1 MKTVRQMA
9 TTSRLTCVLRV
20 ACCVKQQGTRAAKHL
35 THHAPRT
42 TPHAP
47 RCSAFTLLELL
58 VVVAIMAIVMTI
70 SVPFVRTAVD
80 GGKGMTRAVKDI
92 QEACSH
98 ARAMAILQQTTTEL
112 IIRPG
117 DGVFEVG
124 RSGSGTSPGYL
135 QHERTTSEDEY
146 RPAAKTGGGFSAK
159 LPAGI
164 VIEGLGVNGEDW
176 TLDSVARV
184 RFYPNGTSDEM
195 SVVLLSDQ
203 NERRNLWL
211 EVVTGLPELE
221 TDAHKFKAR

>member
-1 MKTVRQMA
+1 MRQMA
-9 TTSRLTCVLRV
+9 TVSRSCCAMRD
-20 ACCVKQQGTRAAKHL
+20 ACCVKRRL
-35 THHAPRT
+35 SRITHHAPRS
-42 TPHAP
+42 
-47 RCSAFTLLELL
+47 RAFTLLELL

-146 RPAAKTGGGFSAK
+146 RPAARTGGGGGGFSAK

>member
-1 MKTVRQMA
+1 MRD
-9 TTSRLTCVLRV
+9 
-20 ACCVKQQGTRAAKHL
+20 ACCVKRRL
-35 THHAPRT
+35 SRT
-42 TPHAP
+42 TQHAT
-47 RCSAFTLLELL
+47 RCRAFTLLELM
-58 VVVAIMAIVMTI
+58 VVVAIMAIVMTMG
-70 SVPFVRTAVD
+70 VPFMRTAID

-112 IIRPG
+112 VIRPG

-124 RSGSGTSPGYL
+124 RSGSGKSPGYL
-135 QHERTTSEDEY
+135 QHERTISEDAY
-146 RPAAKTGGGFSAK
+146 RPAVKAGGRGGGFSVK

-176 TLDSVARV
+176 TEDAVARV
-184 RFYPNGTSDEM
+184 RFYSNGTSDEM

-221 TDAHKFKAR
+221 TDPHKFKAR